1 MSFLEEY
8 TLLEEL
14 GQGGFATVYK
24 VRHNELGYIRAIRV
38 LNATIVNEQDP
49 TYRKFK
55 EECRLL
61 LRLGNGNHPNIVHI
75 YQPLLRAQ
83 KAIVEMDYVDG
94 EDLFHYLERN
104 NNFIPTEDVLR
115 MLREIGSALAYCH
128 HDIYRYSMDRDED
141 NLKDDPND
149 GSKIL
154 LDDKTL
160 RRLVEKYRVI
170 HNDIHS
176 GNIIRREDGSYVLLD
191 FGLAIEGG
199 NVVRSSRRQ
208 HGGAPEF
215 KSPEKWEDETLLTTQ
230 SDIYSFGIV
239 LYELLAG
246 RVPFPFDKSTSN
258 IAKAEYMLSEAHRV
272 QIPDPIEPLRRK
284 AFEAAYP
291 EQTYEKDYP
300 DWLEELILKCLAKNP
315 KERFHSAKELFD
327 YVEQQIAN
335 TQPKVEII
343 EKEVIV
349 EKEVKIVDEKSAT
362 TIAQLQ
368 LQLKALQDEVA
379 KLTSN
384 ITESVPTTPT
394 IISEEII
401 EPNTKDVKIIT
412 EPTKELPPS
421 IPPKK
426 TQRWLFP
433 AITLLMVIGIIVYV
447 LTNSTNDIIEKE
459 TPTLSY
465 KDIKSRYNYLYQ
477 RLDSVA
483 SKAVIDAKLYTQYK
497 ELKTNVDFNKIN
509 DHLGMINSDS
519 LWAAEI
525 SRVGNELLEYES
537 KAQDVIAKI
546 KALSADYYIETALGL
561 NMRMIYVDGGTF
573 MMGAPDDDMYAA
585 DNEKPQHKVTL
596 DSYYIAEFEV
606 TQSQWEKVMGTTIY
620 QQQAKTKF
628 TQTHGVGDNY
638 PMYFVNY
645 YEAKMFCHHLSK
657 STGKNY
663 KLPTEAQWEFAAR
676 GGNKSKGYKFS
687 GSNSIDAVAWHKGN
701 SDNNI
706 HPVGQKRANELGL
719 YDMIGNVYEWCI
731 DGVRNYDTDS
741 HTNPLVSDN
750 GEYQILRGGS
760 WLNGAG
766 HCRISRRGV
775 DVRSQSN
782 GIIGFRV
789 VCIPD

>member
-104 NNFIPTEDVLR
+104 NNFIPTDDVLR

-154 LDDKTL
+154 LDDKTIK
-160 RRLVEKYRVI
+160 RLVEKYRVI

-272 QIPDPIEPLRRK
+272 QIPESIEPLRRK
-284 AFEAAYP
+284 AFETAYP

-300 DWLEELILKCLAKNP
+300 EWLEELIMKCLAKNP

-327 YVEQQIAN
+327 YVKQQIAN

-349 EKEVKIVDEKSAT
+349 EKEVVKNILIPDEEA
-362 TIAQLQ
+362 A
-368 LQLKALQDEVA
+368 AEVA
-379 KLTSN
+379 RLQELTDGLQNKIDELQKQQRHLPTSN
-384 ITESVPTTPT
+384 TQSKKVFIVAIVVLAIIAIVLFIKNLSIGEDIESS
-394 IISEEII
+394 IEELSSMQQAIDD
-401 EPNTKDVKIIT
+401 KDARIAA
-412 EPTKELPPS
+412 L
-421 IPPKK
+421 
-426 TQRWLFP
+426 
-433 AITLLMVIGIIVYV
+433 
-447 LTNSTNDIIEKE
+447 
-459 TPTLSY
+459 
-465 KDIKSRYNYLYQ
+465 
-477 RLDSVA
+477 
-483 SKAVIDAKLYTQYK
+483 
-497 ELKTNVDFNKIN
+497 
-509 DHLGMINSDS
+509 SDS
-519 LWAAEI
+519 LSWADNRLSAMSANKSEATARL
-525 SRVGNELLEYES
+525 SDELRDANREKDSL
-537 KAQDVIAKI
+537 KRVIAEKDG
-546 KALSADYYIETALGL
+546 AL
-561 NMRMIYVDGGTF
+561 N
-573 MMGAPDDDMYAA
+573 
-585 DNEKPQHKVTL
+585 
-596 DSYYIAEFEV
+596 
-606 TQSQWEKVMGTTIY
+606 SQ
-620 QQQAKTKF
+620 Q
-628 TQTHGVGDNY
+628 NS
-638 PMYFVNY
+638 
-645 YEAKMFCHHLSK
+645 SK
-657 STGKNY
+657 SEIERLRKEKAKVDDENTKLKRQISTKNKQITDKDATIKQQEATIK
-663 KLPTEAQWEFAAR
+663 KLQSDLF
-676 GGNKSKGYKFS
+676 N
-687 GSNSIDAVAWHKGN
+687 AVN
-701 SDNNI
+701 
-706 HPVGQKRANELGL
+706 
-719 YDMIGNVYEWCI
+719 
-731 DGVRNYDTDS
+731 
-741 HTNPLVSDN
+741 
-750 GEYQILRGGS
+750 
-760 WLNGAG
+760 
-766 HCRISRRGV
+766 
-775 DVRSQSN
+775 
-782 GIIGFRV
+782 
-789 VCIPD
+789 